1 MLSTRQCSCPSPQG
15 TWPGLQSRWGQDPV
29 LPSTGCWGP
38 GRSPP
43 LLARVVCPCGEC
55 GGGGDAEAPPPR
67 ATLAPAK
74 PSSKAATVPPAH
86 RQRPVAVLAFL
97 GALKI
102 HHFLKE
108 ACRIQEAGPAS
119 GNHCISVNSS
129 SVSGCRPQPSSGHR
143 SFLASHHEPPP
154 PSPLPRGRPRA
165 PEPCPPVSA
174 GPRTELLEEKRDAVN
189 CGFLEGCNR
198 RWGWGQGGK
207 HRPSCS
213 SCSPAP
219 SACQGIYKDR
229 EPLC

>member
-1 MLSTRQCSCPSPQG
+1 MQLPESPG
-15 TWPGLQSRWGQDPV
+15 HLARTAVSV
-29 LPSTGCWGP
+29 GP
-38 GRSPP
+38 GPSSAKHGLLGPGQVPTLVGPGGLP
-43 LLARVVCPCGEC
+43 LWGA
-55 GGGGDAEAPPPR
+55 GGGAMLRPRRRGLLWLQPSPPPR
-67 ATLAPAK
+67 LPQC
-74 PSSKAATVPPAH
+74 PPAH

-129 SVSGCRPQPSSGHR
+129 SVSGCWPQPSSGHR

-154 PSPLPRGRPRA
+154 PSPLPKGRPRA

-174 GPRTELLEEKRDAVN
+174 RPRTEPPQAWLFGEKRDAVN
-189 CGFLEGCNR
+189 CGSIEGCSR
-198 RWGWGQGGK
+198 RWGGEQGGK
-207 HRPSCS
+207 HRPGCS
-213 SCSPAP
+213 FCSPAR

-229 EPLC
+229 EPLR